1 MRKLSLAPVLG
12 AIAAL
17 ATTVALAV
25 GAAPAG
31 ADAGPCKRTEFKT
44 KAVKAACAKGG
55 QEAAKADMKAFMSK
69 AKAKQSDLTC
79 KSCHSKL
86 GPNYE
91 LKAEG
96 MDLYTK
102 LGGK

>member
-1 MRKLSLAPVLG
+1 MRKLTFAPVLG

-17 ATTVALAV
+17 ATTLVLAV
-25 GAAPAG
+25 SAAPAG

-44 KAVKAACAKGG
+44 KAVKTACAAGG
-55 QEAAKADMKAFMSK
+55 QEAAKADMKKFTSK
-69 AKAKQSDLTC
+69 AKATQSDLTC
-79 KSCHSKL
+79 KSCHTKL

-91 LKAEG
+91 LKADGLER
-96 MDLYTK
+96 YTK

>member
-1 MRKLSLAPVLG
+1 MRTSTFAPVLA

-25 GAAPAG
+25 SASPAG

-44 KAVKAACAKGG
+44 KAVKAACAAGG
-55 QEAAKADMKAFMSK
+55 QEAAKADMKKFMAKVKASK
-69 AKAKQSDLTC
+69 SDLTC

-91 LKAEG
+91 LKANGLE
-96 MDLYTK
+96 LYTQ